1 MMEPVKK
8 RRNPP
13 VTGDR
18 AMDIGILV
26 ERVLQK
32 TQIAEDVSFKTIS
45 ERFPEVVGKAVL
57 AYVKPVKMDGR
68 TLVLKAVNSAWKQ
81 ELFLQKN
88 AIIERCNL
96 LLGKPVVRDVRLV

>member
-1 MMEPVKK
+1 MEPVKK

-45 ERFPEVVGKAVL
+45 ERFPI
-57 AYVKPVKMDGR
+57 
-68 TLVLKAVNSAWKQ
+68 S
-81 ELFLQKN
+81 
-88 AIIERCNL
+88 
-96 LLGKPVVRDVRLV
+96 

>member
-32 TQIAEDVSFKTIS
+32 TQIAE
-45 ERFPEVVGKAVL
+45 
-57 AYVKPVKMDGR
+57 MDGR

-96 LLGKPVVRDVRLV
+96 LLGKPVVRDVRFV